1 MKIKKRS
8 SYIFAMEILAV
19 FLVLIIV
26 IACAGTDTVK
36 KGFSKVGYPKEELDF
51 IGIVKS
57 ASSEFGIDENFILAM
72 IKAESNF
79 KVDAESIA
87 GAIGLMQ
94 IMPNTYEKELKDELG
109 IQISAQN
116 ALTLP
121 SVNIRCGT
129 YYFAKLI
136 NHYGDVTAALAAYNA
151 GQGRVDKWLKD
162 SEYSK
167 DGKALIPENI
177 PYDETRQYVVRVM
190 YYYEQYEGIYGPG
203 DGSYEGRYKDNPI
216 EWVTK
221 PGKKAGQVIVND
233 LACYNWALKY
243 NKQFRDVDPILIM
256 AIIKTESD
264 FVVNA
269 VSKSGAY
276 GLMQIMP
283 PTYNVDIKASLGLEE
298 DFEYLIEDPE
308 FAIKCGSYYLHWL
321 YAPNRGMNDSIVNIV
336 AAYNGGCNAVKE
348 WLRTDG
354 LAKNG
359 ELIIEKIPKEETRRY
374 VEKVLANY
382 EYFAELYS

>member
-1 MKIKKRS
+1 MKVKKRA
-8 SYIFAMEILAV
+8 SYILALEIFA
-19 FLVLIIV
+19 LVLV
-26 IACAGTDTVK
+26 LVAVLACAGADTVK
-36 KGFSKVGYPKEELDF
+36 KGFSKIGYPKEDLDF
-51 IGIVKS
+51 IGVVKS

-79 KVDAESIA
+79 KVDAESTS
-87 GAIGLMQ
+87 GALGLMQ
-94 IMPNTYEKELKDELG
+94 IMPDTYEKELKDELG

-116 ALTLP
+116 ALLLP

-129 YYFAKLI
+129 YYFSKLI
-136 NHYGDVTAALAAYNA
+136 SYYGDVTAALAAYNA
-151 GQGRVDKWLKD
+151 GQGRVNEWLKD
-162 SEYSK
+162 REYSK
-167 DGKALIPENI
+167 DGKSLIPENI
-177 PYDETRQYVVRVM
+177 PFDETRQYVVRVM
-190 YYYEQYEGIYGPG
+190 YYYEQYDGIYGSG
-203 DGSYEGRYKDNPI
+203 DGSYEARYKDQPI
-216 EWVTK
+216 EWITK
-221 PGKKAGQVIVND
+221 EGKKEGQIIVND
-233 LACYNWALKY
+233 LACYSWALKY
-243 NKQFRDVDPILIM
+243 SEQFKDVDPVLIM

-276 GLMQIMP
+276 GLMQIMA

-298 DFEYLIEDPE
+298 DFEYLLEDPE
-308 FAIKCGSYYLHWL
+308 FAVKCGAYYLHWL
-321 YAPNRGMNDSIVNIV
+321 YAPSRGMNDSIVNIA
-336 AAYNGGCNAVKE
+336 AAYNGGCNAVKV

-374 VEKVLANY
+374 VQKVLANY